1 METKEEEKCDNI
13 NEEKKSIEEKKDII
27 TEEKKENN
35 NEYNDKS
42 IDKKQ
47 VLQDKLKKIFFERE
61 QNKYKYN
68 KINLPDNLKYS
79 SDNSNS
85 SVDFKNN
92 DDKRE
97 EGKKEKVDTNN
108 DDIKNEKNIEENK
121 NINDINNIEDNKINI
136 DENKNTIV
144 KHPSKNYVIK
154 KPPERKKN
162 RVNEEEL
169 TNKKY
174 VLGFVNNKK
183 NNLSKNEEKSNDNIE
198 NPENT
203 KVQNNNKDNINNNIG
218 NNKDNNENKN
228 LISTKN
234 DEDQNKI
241 LYRQLMAKKCQNI
254 IKLEN
259 DKNNEKLMVNNIKLI
274 KDDKNKIEENLI
286 IPKINDENEDK
297 KRSKT
302 INTNKN
308 TEKFSIKEGTLKIL
322 QLIKAKKNE
331 KNLIDEKMKE
341 TKNNLKE
348 DDTNKKLNLK
358 KGLEND
364 NLKKDSSL
372 IKKETTENIIKQ
384 DERDIEKKNTDEKTE
399 KELKNN
405 NTIINDN
412 IDNKNEI
419 IKDIITSEE
428 NLKENDTRKIIKDI
442 KVNSTT
448 IKNDKSDL
456 INKKQIY
463 KKFKGKGKSYLIGNN
478 NNFLSITNNIEK
490 EITEKNSIPQ
500 ENQEKTKLI
509 ERNKIN
515 RHHTSLNV
523 SKKNY
528 ILKPKKLEL
537 FEKDNNINNANNIN
551 IHQGDN
557 YNNNYEKN
565 KTFQNQKDIKINNHI
580 YEPKKGLIINNNKKL
595 YGERSLKLNMD
606 NKSPMNIKADKMTYV
621 KKSYVNNNSDRRI
634 HKLNNSLGNISPFIN
649 DNYNL
654 GTIIRNNMNTQ
665 VDYLKFN
672 NNNNLNSSFKL
683 ANELGKTYY
692 NIGNIF
698 NLDNFEEDNNI
709 NLSNNFNIN
718 FNLDSLYNINYPIKK
733 NKIKPSA
740 GYNTFYSNNYFA
752 ENNNVFNRGDNNYT
766 LNNKYNNNFNYNR
779 NKIRINNIFNQYKNN
794 SITNNSKK
802 IQEKNNNIIKVKN
815 NFLNDFFNS
824 LKYEDLLILEDK
836 FNNIMIS
843 LNEEKIISND
853 CFEFWNYFFN
863 NSLYENLNIFY
874 SNYDNEYKNM
884 FKMSINYILIS
895 IMLSYDISFE
905 KKKLEKI
912 NPLLRE
918 MLEFTNKLL
927 IIIYE
932 YILNVIPFTKNNTWI
947 NKILK
952 IIQKSKLLDD
962 SDSFLVEPEKI
973 TEKEKL
979 NLNINFLS
987 KKIYYI
993 LTNYPSKNSQNILTN
1008 FFKNK
1013 FRDEIL
1019 EDVNKF
1025 FLESI
1030 FREKDYKYSILGFS
1044 FLKNGGKI
1052 TTPNPPFLK
1061 IKKSKKYYLVFDI
1074 DETLF
1079 HFKISEE
1086 DEEQGVLKIRPGV
1099 FQLIE
1104 EIRQYY
1110 QIILFSEADKDYVDL
1125 IIEALGNKRY
1135 LFDYILSRDYI
1146 SIEKNDFIKDIS
1158 KIGIPLSKIIIID
1171 NMPQNFRKNKENA
1184 IYIKSFFGDENDDK
1198 ALIYLIPILVNI
1210 AKSGKD
1216 VRKELIK
1223 YKEKIVTTISSNI
1236 YKNDN

>member
-35 NEYNDKS
+35 NKYNDKS

-92 DDKRE
+92 DNKME

-121 NINDINNIEDNKINI
+121 NINDINNIEDNIINI

-218 NNKDNNENKN
+218 DNKDNNDNKN

-274 KDDKNKIEENLI
+274 KEGKNKIEENLI

-348 DDTNKKLNLK
+348 DDMNKKLHLE

-364 NLKKDSSL
+364 NLKNDSSL

-384 DERDIEKKNTDEKTE
+384 DEKDIEKKIMDEKTE

-490 EITEKNSIPQ
+490 ELQEKKSIPQ
-500 ENQEKTKLI
+500 EKQEKTKLI

-537 FEKDNNINNANNIN
+537 FEKDNNINNANNI
-551 IHQGDN
+551 IRQGDN

-665 VDYLKFN
+665 VDYLKF

>member
-92 DDKRE
+92 DNKME

-121 NINDINNIEDNKINI
+121 NINDINNIEDNIINI

-174 VLGFVNNKK
+174 VLGFVNNNK
-183 NNLSKNEEKSNDNIE
+183 NNLSKNEEKNNDNIE

-203 KVQNNNKDNINNNIG
+203 KVQSNNKDNINNNIG

-348 DDTNKKLNLK
+348 DDMNKKLHLE

-364 NLKKDSSL
+364 NLKNDSSL

-384 DERDIEKKNTDEKTE
+384 DEKDIEKKIMDEKTE

-490 EITEKNSIPQ
+490 ELQEKKSIPQ
-500 ENQEKTKLI
+500 EKQEKTKLI

-515 RHHTSLNV
+515 RHHTSINV

-537 FEKDNNINNANNIN
+537 FEKDNNINNANNI
-551 IHQGDN
+551 IRQGDN

>member
-92 DDKRE
+92 DNKME

-121 NINDINNIEDNKINI
+121 NINDINNIEDNIINI

-218 NNKDNNENKN
+218 DNKDNNDNKN

-274 KDDKNKIEENLI
+274 KEGKNKIEENLI

-348 DDTNKKLNLK
+348 DDMNKKLHLE

-364 NLKKDSSL
+364 NLKNDSSL

-384 DERDIEKKNTDEKTE
+384 DEKDIEKKIMDEKTE

-537 FEKDNNINNANNIN
+537 FEKDNNINNANNI
-551 IHQGDN
+551 IRQGDN